1 MLPRLG
7 ELPAVIDEASIFLSD
22 LGHLHDVLLIDFKFN
37 GSKNTI
43 EFELDDIYSN
53 FAGLLEYP
61 GETKAC
67 ISMNEVE
74 CLKINI
80 DCQSRDLLWIL
91 KFSTSKIDNSSK
103 SKANIIFSEGVLEFI
118 YQDFFGWT
126 I

>member
-1 MLPRLG
+1 MLPRLD
-7 ELPAVIDEASIFLSD
+7 ELPTIIDEASIFLSD
-22 LGHLHDVLLIDFKFN
+22 LGHLHDVLLMDFKFN
-37 GSKNTI
+37 SLKNNI
-43 EFELDDIYSN
+43 EFKLDDIYSN
-53 FAGLLEYP
+53 FAGLPEYP

-80 DCQSRDLLWIL
+80 DCQSRELLWIL

-103 SKANIIFSEGVLEFI
+103 SKANIIFSEGAMEFI
-118 YQDFFGWT
+118 YQDFFGWK